1 MSGTDS
7 TIRAATVSAP
17 CPAPGWRSP
26 TRVGGERPRGGLPDA
41 RARVG
46 GERPRGGLPDA
57 RARVGGERPRGGLP
71 DARARVGGERP
82 RGGLPED
89 ALLFIGA
96 TRQYHRS
103 IRNLNATLAKLDGP
117 HTAAR
122 RRGE

>member
-26 TRVGGERPRGGLPDA
+26 T
-41 RARVG
+41 RVG